1 MKTFVRSFSVLILS
15 VVATAQSGS
24 QPPLATIR
32 AYVRDSACVHRFHE
46 VTKPLPN
53 GCLEACVRGD
63 SPLVFLTKDDQVFQP
78 ISATMPDVDI
88 RKKLLPYAGKFVKVT
103 GHIYERGGSKAI
115 AVEKIEE
122 TKD

>member
-1 MKTFVRSFSVLILS
+1 VQCFSLL
-15 VVATAQSGS
+15 VVCVFATAQNGS
-24 QPPLATIR
+24 QSSVATIK

-53 GCLEACVRGD
+53 GCLEECVRGG
-63 SPLVFLTKDDQVFQP
+63 SPLVFLTKDGQVFQP
-78 ISATMPDVDI
+78 ISATMPDIDV
-88 RKKLLPYAGKFVKVT
+88 RKKLLPYTGKFVKVT
-103 GHIYERGGSKAI
+103 GHIYRRGGSKAI